1 MDDAK
6 ELGFVPSLAAWMG
19 DAEKLCLVPLLVL
32 GGVEGRLG
40 EAGLGAILG
49 GVDRKHEG
57 AALGAFLRGVA
68 GRRGGDAIG
77 AFRKGVDGRH

>member
-40 EAGLGAILG
+40 GAGLGVVFG
-49 GVDRKHEG
+49 
-57 AALGAFLRGVA
+57 
-68 GRRGGDAIG
+68 
-77 AFRKGVDGRH
+77 GVDGRHGGAVLGAFVGGVV